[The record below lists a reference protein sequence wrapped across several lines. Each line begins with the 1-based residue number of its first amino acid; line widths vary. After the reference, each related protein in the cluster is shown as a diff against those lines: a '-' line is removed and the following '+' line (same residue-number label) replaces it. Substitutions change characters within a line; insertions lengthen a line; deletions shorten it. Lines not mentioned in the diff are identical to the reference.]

1 MLFNWKHWL
10 PLCSVNRGSVKL
22 RAKRAVCCL
31 LFNFPSN
38 CQHNKYETHSALN
51 IWTFAQWKLYIILC
65 QKVCCQT
72 LKSLAQAIAKFMCS
86 ISSTFASIV
95 MQSCCKHT
103 HSYKHRQLYSSVK
116 IKFIFT
122 FPLMWPLRFIDD
134 VENRRLISIWIAI
147 KRMHKLWENVEN
159 FI

>member
-1 MLFNWKHWL
+1 MLFNWKHRL
-10 PLCSVNRGSVKL
+10 PLCSVNGGSAKH
-22 RAKRAVCCL
+22 RAKGAICCL

-103 HSYKHRQLYSSVK
+103 HSHKHRQLYYFSNDY
-116 IKFIFT
+116 IYIY
-122 FPLMWPLRFIDD
+122 
-134 VENRRLISIWIAI
+134 ISI
-147 KRMHKLWENVEN
+147 NVTITIHWWSRKSSPD
-159 FI
+159 FDLDCDKKDA